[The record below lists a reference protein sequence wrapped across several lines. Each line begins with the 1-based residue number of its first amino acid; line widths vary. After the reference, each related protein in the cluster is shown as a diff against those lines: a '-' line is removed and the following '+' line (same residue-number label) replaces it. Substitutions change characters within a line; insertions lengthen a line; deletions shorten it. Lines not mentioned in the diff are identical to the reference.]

1 MDKKKALKI
10 GGITLL
16 SILGTILGILF
27 IVIPLAKTLYL
38 NSFSHGI
45 IDNYN
50 ESSMAGEDSSFLAT
64 PSASK
69 SVNSIREYDTIGE
82 TVPTSISENDK
93 NIIKQGDLR
102 MLADDIDKTVKE
114 VETIAKSFNAESQN
128 TYDSGKGK
136 YRSVSMVYKVNVGD
150 FENFFGKLKAMDV
163 DFDSSSSGIT
173 DVTNEV
179 IDLQARLR
187 TYKNTEEQL
196 LQIQKEAKSVTD
208 TMAVY
213 KELTDIRYKI
223 ESVESQLK
231 YYSNQT
237 EYSTVTIEV
246 AQNNAGAMIEDDKWK
261 PLGVVKNALR
271 AFVAVLKALG
281 SLMIWVVVF
290 GTPVVLIVLL
300 VRYIVRKYKR

>member
-1 MDKKKALKI
+1 
-10 GGITLL
+10 
-16 SILGTILGILF
+16 
-27 IVIPLAKTLYL
+27 
-38 NSFSHGI
+38 
-45 IDNYN
+45 
-50 ESSMAGEDSSFLAT
+50 
-64 PSASK
+64 
-69 SVNSIREYDTIGE
+69 
-82 TVPTSISENDK
+82 
-93 NIIKQGDLR
+93 
-102 MLADDIDKTVKE
+102 
-114 VETIAKSFNAESQN
+114 
-128 TYDSGKGK
+128 
-136 YRSVSMVYKVNVGD
+136 NVGD

-281 SLMIWVVVF
+281 S
-290 GTPVVLIVLL
+290 
-300 VRYIVRKYKR
+300 